1 MDQGGDRKQALIEA
15 VRTLARER
23 LSGARAAAALPFIEY
38 FFGHVAPRD
47 MVDEDPE
54 DLFGAA
60 IALWQFGA
68 ERSPD
73 TAKIRAYQ
81 PSFESDGWRSPR
93 AVIEIVN
100 DDMPFLVDS
109 VTTALGEMD
118 LAAHLVIHPIVPLRR
133 ADGAVTV
140 AAPDDGQARAE
151 SFMHIQI
158 SAPAGTT
165 DLAAVEARLTAV
177 LADVRAAVTDW
188 RAMRAKMQEL
198 ATETAEHPPK
208 VAGLNSA
215 DISEIAA
222 FLGWLADDHFTFL
235 GARDYHFVGRGKQAR
250 IEVGEMPGL
259 GLLRDQDV
267 AIFDDMRAL
276 GSLPDTVRAYLL
288 APRLLSVMKADRRA
302 TVHRPAHL
310 DVIIVQ
316 RFDAAGK
323 VVGETRFIGLFT
335 SVAYNTRPAEI
346 PFLRRKVARIGDA
359 AGLVPNSHDHKALV
373 NILETYPRDE
383 LFQGE
388 VENLCAIAVGIMHL
402 QERRQ
407 TALFV
412 RHDGLGRFVSCLI
425 YAPRDRFTTAL
436 RERFAEILAAGFGG
450 QAAAYY
456 IQMSDA
462 VLARLHLIITTPDP
476 ASANPD
482 ITALEAR
489 LVEASRAW
497 IDKLHVAAV
506 AAQGEGAGN
515 RLLARY
521 GRAFPTAYRENMA
534 IPATLL
540 DIAAMENLDGDRG
553 LALSLFRPVGA
564 EPETLHIKL
573 YHQAAPVPLSDI
585 LPMIENMGLKAL
597 SEIPYAITPA
607 DGDAVWIHEFV
618 TTLARPMTGD
628 LAARRGDFQDALA
641 AVWHG
646 DMEDDGFNGLILA
659 AGLSWPEVSVLR
671 AYARYLRQAGFTF
684 SLSYMQE
691 TLNRHPTLAGLLI
704 DYFRAR
710 FDPDLAPAAE
720 RSERLATLSA
730 AMESGL
736 ENVVNLDED
745 RILRRFLNTMTS
757 SLRTN
762 FFQHDA
768 AGTGRK
774 PYFAVKLDSQALEG
788 LPAPR
793 PWVEIWVCAPTVE
806 GVHLRGGA
814 VARGGLRW
822 SDRRE
827 DFRTEVLGLMKAQM
841 VKNAVIVPVGSKG
854 GFVVKRPPADRA
866 ARQAA
871 GVAAYQ
877 TFIRGLLDLTDNWV
891 DGAAVAPSR
900 TLRHDDDDPYLV
912 VAADKGTASFSDIAN
927 AVAAEYDFWLGDGF
941 ASGGSVGYDHK
952 KMAITARGAW
962 ESVKRHFRERGH
974 DIQSQDFTVVGC
986 GDMSG
991 DVFGNGMLLS
1001 RHIRLVA
1008 AFNHQHI
1015 FIDPTPDA
1023 TAGWRERQRLFE
1035 LPGSSWADY
1044 DAALISPGGGV
1055 FERAA
1060 KAIDLSP
1067 EIRAALGLEATRL
1080 TPAEVITAILAAE
1093 VDLLWFGGIGTYV
1106 RGDAESDA
1114 AVGDRANDGVRV
1126 GASQVRAQV
1135 IGEGANLGV
1144 TQQGRV
1150 DFARAGGGINTD
1162 AIDNSAGV
1170 DCSDHEVNIKIL
1182 LGAAVAAGDLTA
1194 IQRDRLLADMTD
1206 EVADLVLRDNYD
1218 QTQALTLMA
1227 DAAAARLDDH
1237 QALIRALERG
1247 PLKLDRR
1254 LEGLPDEE
1262 EMAARR
1268 AAGAGLTR
1276 PELAVLLAYAK
1287 MDLFDRLKASD
1298 LPDDD
1303 ALADD
1308 LVAYFPDRL
1317 NAQFGDLIPRHRLG
1331 REIIAT
1337 SVTNALMNRLGADAV
1352 RNLSARSGAGD
1363 DEVARAFLVARAVFD
1378 LPGLWRAVETL
1389 DNQVPAAIQTE
1400 MLRAIQDLVADGTLW
1415 FLRHAPRP
1423 LDIAGLT
1430 AAYGP
1435 GLAALRAHT
1444 AHLPASAAATAAIA
1458 RLTEAGVPAELAE
1471 AVTAIDVLTAGCDI
1485 TRLATDKN
1493 RPVPAVA
1500 TVYAETGGRFALGW
1514 LRARAEALP
1523 ADTPWQAQAARQLV
1537 DGLFANH
1544 AALTAQI
1551 LEASAAPPT
1560 DKPHVDAITGL
1571 TAWSAPRAAAIARV
1585 DQTLADLGAVEAPD
1599 LAMLTVA
1606 HAQIQALLTQ
1616 PAATV

>member
-1 MDQGGDRKQALIEA
+1 
-15 VRTLARER
+15 
-23 LSGARAAAALPFIEY
+23 
-38 FFGHVAPRD
+38 
-47 MVDEDPE
+47 
-54 DLFGAA
+54 
-60 IALWQFGA
+60 
-68 ERSPD
+68 
-73 TAKIRAYQ
+73 
-81 PSFESDGWRSPR
+81 
-93 AVIEIVN
+93 
-100 DDMPFLVDS
+100 MPFLVDS

-140 AAPDDGQARAE
+140 AAPDDSQARAE

-158 SAPAGTT
+158 SAPAGAT

-215 DISEIAA
+215 DIREIAA

-359 AGLVPNSHDHKALV
+359 AGLLPNSHDHKALV

-412 RHDGLGRFVSCLI
+412 RRDGLGRFVSCLI

-482 ITALEAR
+482 ITALRGAPGRGQPR
-489 LVEASRAW
+489 LDRQIACRRRRRP
-497 IDKLHVAAV
+497 
-506 AAQGEGAGN
+506 GEGAGN

-573 YHQAAPVPLSDI
+573 YHQTAPVPLSDI

-827 DFRTEVLGLMKAQM
+827 DFRTEMLGLMKAQM
-841 VKNAVIVPVGSKG
+841 VKNAVIVPVGEG
-854 GFVVKRPPADRA
+854 RLCRQTPTGRPRGASGVPAE
-866 ARQAA
+866 

-891 DGAAVAPSR
+891 DGAAVAPPR

-927 AVAAEYDFWLGDGF
+927 AVASEYDFWLGDGF

-962 ESVKRHFRERGH
+962 ESVKRHFREMGT
-974 DIQSQDFTVVGC
+974 DIQSQDFIVVGC

-1015 FIDPTPDA
+1015 FIDPNPDPAPDGGNASACSSCRARVGWTMTPPSFPPA
-1023 TAGWRERQRLFE
+1023 AAF
-1035 LPGSSWADY
+1035 SSA
-1044 DAALISPGGGV
+1044 
-1055 FERAA
+1055 AA

-1067 EIRAALGLEATRL
+1067 EIRAVLGLEATRL

-1144 TQQGRV
+1144 TQQGRI

-1227 DAAAARLDDH
+1227 DAAAAQLDD
-1237 QALIRALERG
+1237 QQPLYPRPERG
-1247 PLKLDRR
+1247 PT
-1254 LEGLPDEE
+1254 E
-1262 EMAARR
+1262 ARPALGR
-1268 AAGAGLTR
+1268 AAGRRG
-1276 PELAVLLAYAK
+1276 
-1287 MDLFDRLKASD
+1287 
-1298 LPDDD
+1298 
-1303 ALADD
+1303 
-1308 LVAYFPDRL
+1308 
-1317 NAQFGDLIPRHRLG
+1317 NG
-1331 REIIAT
+1331 RE
-1337 SVTNALMNRLGADAV
+1337 
-1352 RNLSARSGAGD
+1352 ARRRK
-1363 DEVARAFLVARAVFD
+1363 RA
-1378 LPGLWRAVETL
+1378 
-1389 DNQVPAAIQTE
+1389 
-1400 MLRAIQDLVADGTLW
+1400 
-1415 FLRHAPRP
+1415 
-1423 LDIAGLT
+1423 
-1430 AAYGP
+1430 
-1435 GLAALRAHT
+1435 
-1444 AHLPASAAATAAIA
+1444 
-1458 RLTEAGVPAELAE
+1458 
-1471 AVTAIDVLTAGCDI
+1471 
-1485 TRLATDKN
+1485 
-1493 RPVPAVA
+1493 
-1500 TVYAETGGRFALGW
+1500 
-1514 LRARAEALP
+1514 
-1523 ADTPWQAQAARQLV
+1523 
-1537 DGLFANH
+1537 
-1544 AALTAQI
+1544 
-1551 LEASAAPPT
+1551 
-1560 DKPHVDAITGL
+1560 
-1571 TAWSAPRAAAIARV
+1571 
-1585 DQTLADLGAVEAPD
+1585 
-1599 LAMLTVA
+1599 
-1606 HAQIQALLTQ
+1606 
-1616 PAATV
+1616 

>member
-23 LSGARAAAALPFIEY
+23 LSGARAAAALPFIDY

-100 DDMPFLVDS
+100 DDMPFLMDS

-288 APRLLSVMKADRRA
+288 APRLLSVMKADWRA

-412 RHDGLGRFVSCLI
+412 RRDGLGRFVSCLI

-540 DIAAMENLDGDRG
+540 DIAAMENFDGDRG

-745 RILRRFLNTMTS
+745 RFLNTMTS

-891 DGAAVAPSR
+891 DGAAVAPPR

-1023 TAGWRERQRLFE
+1023 TTGWRERQRLFE

-1044 DAALISPGGGV
+1044 DAALISSGGGV

-1182 LGAAVAAGDLTA
+1182 LGAAVAAG
-1194 IQRDRLLADMTD
+1194 
-1206 EVADLVLRDNYD
+1206 
-1218 QTQALTLMA
+1218 
-1227 DAAAARLDDH
+1227 
-1237 QALIRALERG
+1237 
-1247 PLKLDRR
+1247 
-1254 LEGLPDEE
+1254 
-1262 EMAARR
+1262 
-1268 AAGAGLTR
+1268 AGLTR

-1378 LPGLWRAVETL
+1378 LPRLWRAVETL

-1444 AHLPASAAATAAIA
+1444 AHLPASAAATAARA
-1458 RLTEAGVPAELAE
+1458 CAWPTCDSTDE
-1471 AVTAIDVLTAGCDI
+1471 IDDEPPFLCWCS
-1485 TRLATDKN
+1485 
-1493 RPVPAVA
+1493 
-1500 TVYAETGGRFALGW
+1500 GR
-1514 LRARAEALP
+1514 
-1523 ADTPWQAQAARQLV
+1523 V
-1537 DGLFANH
+1537 
-1544 AALTAQI
+1544 
-1551 LEASAAPPT
+1551 
-1560 DKPHVDAITGL
+1560 
-1571 TAWSAPRAAAIARV
+1571 
-1585 DQTLADLGAVEAPD
+1585 
-1599 LAMLTVA
+1599 
-1606 HAQIQALLTQ
+1606 
-1616 PAATV
+1616 